1 MKLLNNM
8 TVRLSWMLV
17 LAFFSVVV
25 LGLSALGLYAL
36 HYTER
41 NQARLVEFNRQQQED
56 FQQVVSLQGIEA
68 RLREL
73 RQLLDDEQGRL
84 AQAVQRER
92 AAVAAAQEAVDAT
105 ASLTPTYQ
113 VDKVALEGHLKK
125 LQASVEHLVSLPQV
139 SVHAEQVQALKKHF
153 ANLVDNGLRQQLQE
167 LVKRYPDVAAYHANA
182 TKVYSLPFLRDLE
195 TLIQTLAGG
204 RQMPQNELEW
214 VETAIE
220 WAIYAAL
227 LVSVLTVVIVLWG
240 VTANVIR
247 PLQRVVEHCEQI
259 AAGDLAGRIEVHS
272 TNEIGKLFAG
282 LANIQQRLAQTVGT
296 VRHSSRLIHEG
307 AQEIAEG
314 SRSLSTRTVQQSAS
328 LENTA
333 SSMEQLTSTVSQNAD
348 NAHQANALADS
359 AAEVARRGGA
369 LVAEVVSTMGG
380 ISESSHKVAEIIK
393 LIDSIAFQTNILA
406 LNASVEAARA
416 GEQGRGFAVVAGEVR
431 NLASRSAQASKEIR
445 DLITASVDQVDTG
458 SKLVAQAGS
467 AMQEIVESVQKV
479 ADIMDEISAASREQ
493 SNGIALVDKAVLE
506 MDAVTQ
512 QNANLV
518 QETNQAADE
527 LVGEAHHLRE
537 AVEGFRIDAAL
548 EASPSQSGQAAESWA
563 QCQYESAEREV
574 AEQELPTTLRQG
586 RTSSEAGYDWRPF

>member
-1 MKLLNNM
+1 MKLLDNM

-17 LAFFSVVV
+17 LTFFSAVVAG
-25 LGLSALGLYAL
+25 LGALGLYAV
-36 HYTER
+36 HHAEH
-41 NQARLVEFNRQQQED
+41 NQRQLVEFNRQQQED
-56 FQQVVSLQGIEA
+56 LRQIVALQGIA
-68 RLREL
+68 LRLQEL
-73 RQLLDDEQGRL
+73 LQRLADEQSRL
-84 AQAVQRER
+84 GQAVQREQAS
-92 AAVAAAQEAVDAT
+92 AAVPPGNDAAMA
-105 ASLTPTYQ
+105 TPTYR
-113 VDKVALEGHLKK
+113 VDKAALEEGLNG
-125 LQASVEHLVSLPQV
+125 LQTELERFVALPQV
-139 SVHAEQVQALKKHF
+139 AGHAGQVQALRKRF
-153 ANLVDNGLRQQLQE
+153 ASLLDNGLRPQVQE
-167 LVKRYPDVAAYHANA
+167 LVKRNPALAAHHGNA
-182 TKVYSLPFLRDLE
+182 VRMDGMPFLHDLE
-195 TLIQTLAGG
+195 KLGQALAGD
-204 RQMPQNELEW
+204 RPIPQSEFVW

-220 WAIYAAL
+220 WTIYAAL
-227 LVSVLTVVIVLWG
+227 FVSVLTVVVVLWG
-240 VTANVIR
+240 VTVNVLR

-259 AAGDLAGRIEVHS
+259 AAGDLAGRIAVHS

-282 LANIQQRLAQTVGT
+282 LANIQGRLAQTVGT
-296 VRHSSRLIHEG
+296 VRQSSRLIHEG
-307 AQEIAEG
+307 AQAIAEG

-328 LENTA
+328 LEDTA

-348 NAHQANALADS
+348 NAQQANALADS

-380 ISESSHKVAEIIK
+380 ISDSSHKVAEIIR

-445 DLITASVDQVDTG
+445 DLITASVDQVDAG
-458 SKLVAQAGS
+458 SKLVAQAGG

-518 QETNQAADE
+518 KETNQAADE
-527 LVGEAHHLRE
+527 LVGEARRLRE
-537 AVEGFRIDAAL
+537 AVDGFLIDTACETDL
-548 EASPSQSGQAAESWA
+548 SPAREFDASWA
-563 QCQYESAEREV
+563 QRQYENAARELT
-574 AEQELPTTLRQG
+574 QRELPVALRHG
-586 RTSSEAGYDWRPF
+586 RTSSEAGDDWQTF

>member
-1 MKLLNNM
+1 MKLLDNM

-17 LAFFSVVV
+17 LAFFSTVVV
-25 LGLSALGLYAL
+25 SLSALGLYSV
-36 HYTER
+36 HYAER
-41 NQARLVEFNRQQQED
+41 SQSQLVEFGRQQQEEL
-56 FQQVVSLQGIEA
+56 QQVVGLQAVAFRLQELLQALGDEQA
-68 RLREL
+68 RLE
-73 RQLLDDEQGRL
+73 
-84 AQAVQRER
+84 QAVQRGQVS
-92 AAVAAAQEAVDAT
+92 APAQSGDAQGV
-105 ASLTPTYQ
+105 PPGHQ
-113 VDKVALEGHLKK
+113 VDKAALDERLKG
-125 LQASVEHLVSLPQV
+125 LQAAFEAFLALPHAVEHE
-139 SVHAEQVQALKKHF
+139 AQVQALQKRF
-153 ANLVDNGLRQQLQE
+153 ASLLDNGLRPQLQE
-167 LVKRYPDVAAYHANA
+167 LVRRNPAVAGHHGQSARMHGA
-182 TKVYSLPFLRDLE
+182 PFLLDLE
-195 TLIQTLAGG
+195 RLGQALASGG
-204 RQMPQNELEW
+204 AMPQAGFTWIEA
-214 VETAIE
+214 AIE

-227 LVSVLTVVIVLWG
+227 FVSMLTVAIVLWG

-259 AAGDLAGRIEVHS
+259 ASGDLAGRIEVHS
-272 TNEIGKLFAG
+272 TNEIGQLFAA
-282 LANIQQRLAQTVGT
+282 LADIQQRLAQTVGT
-296 VRHSSRLIHEG
+296 VRHSSHLIHEG
-307 AQEIAEG
+307 AQAIAEG

-359 AAEVARRGGA
+359 AAEVARRGGD
-369 LVAEVVSTMGG
+369 LVAQVVSTMGG

-445 DLITASVDQVDTG
+445 DLITASVDQVDAG

-518 QETNQAADE
+518 KETNQAADE
-527 LVGEAHHLRE
+527 LVGEARRLRE
-537 AVEGFRIDAAL
+537 AVDGFRIDTNY
-548 EASPSQSGQAAESWA
+548 ETDPSPSREIDGSWA
-563 QCQYESAEREV
+563 QRQYETAERELARREPPLV
-574 AEQELPTTLRQG
+574 SRSG
-586 RTSSEAGYDWRPF
+586 RSSSESDDDWQTF

>member
-17 LAFFSVVV
+17 LAFFSTVVV
-25 LGLSALGLYAL
+25 ALSALGLYSV
-36 HYTER
+36 HYAER
-41 NQARLVEFNRQQQED
+41 SQEQLLDLGRQQQED
-56 FQQVVSLQGIEA
+56 LRRIVGLQGIAFRLQELLQALGDEQSRLGQALQREQAQLGDTQAPPAHQVDKALLDERLNRLQAAFAAFVAPPHAAGHEA
-68 RLREL
+68 RLKALQERFAG
-73 RQLLDDEQGRL
+73 LL
-84 AQAVQRER
+84 
-92 AAVAAAQEAVDAT
+92 
-105 ASLTPTYQ
+105 
-113 VDKVALEGHLKK
+113 
-125 LQASVEHLVSLPQV
+125 
-139 SVHAEQVQALKKHF
+139 
-153 ANLVDNGLRQQLQE
+153 DNGLRPQLQE
-167 LVKRYPDVAAYHANA
+167 LVRRNPAVAAEHGKAAGMYGAA
-182 TKVYSLPFLRDLE
+182 FLAELE
-195 TLIQTLAGG
+195 KLGQALAGG
-204 RQMPQNELEW
+204 ERMTQGEGAWIEA
-214 VETAIE
+214 AIE

-227 LVSVLTVVIVLWG
+227 FVSVLTVAIVLWG
-240 VTANVIR
+240 VTANVLR

-259 AAGDLAGRIEVHS
+259 AAGDLASHIEVHS
-272 TNEIGKLFAG
+272 TNEIGKLFAA
-282 LANIQQRLAQTVGT
+282 LADIQQRLAQTVST
-296 VRHSSRLIHEG
+296 VRRSSRLIHEG
-307 AQEIAEG
+307 AQAIAEG

-359 AAEVARRGGA
+359 AAEVARRGGT

-380 ISESSHKVAEIIK
+380 ISDSSHKVAEIIK

-445 DLITASVDQVDTG
+445 DLITASVDQVDAG
-458 SKLVAQAGS
+458 SKLVEQAGG

-493 SNGIALVDKAVLE
+493 SNGISLVDKAVLE

-518 QETNQAADE
+518 KETNQAADE
-527 LVGEAHHLRE
+527 LVGEAHRLRE
-537 AVEGFRIDAAL
+537 VVDGFRIDTAPGFS
-548 EASPSQSGQAAESWA
+548 ASRQKDGSWA
-563 QCQYESAEREV
+563 QRQFKHAEREV
-574 AEQELPTTLRQG
+574 AQKELPATVRQE
-586 RTSSEAGYDWRPF
+586 RTSSEADDDWQTF

>member
-1 MKLLNNM
+1 MKLLDNM

-17 LAFFSVVV
+17 LTFFSVVV
-25 LGLSALGLYAL
+25 AGLGALGLYAVS
-36 HYTER
+36 HAEH
-41 NQARLVEFNRQQQED
+41 NQRQLVEFNRQQQED
-56 FQQVVSLQGIEA
+56 LRQIVALQGIA
-68 RLREL
+68 LRLQEL
-73 RQLLDDEQGRL
+73 LQRLGDEQSRL
-84 AQAVQRER
+84 GQAVQREQAS
-92 AAVAAAQEAVDAT
+92 AAVQPGNDAAMA
-105 ASLTPTYQ
+105 TPTYQ
-113 VDKVALEGHLKK
+113 VDKAALEEGLNG
-125 LQASVEHLVSLPQV
+125 LQAELERFVALPQV
-139 SVHAEQVQALKKHF
+139 AGHAGQAQALRKRF
-153 ANLVDNGLRQQLQE
+153 ASLLDNGLRPQVQE
-167 LVKRYPDVAAYHANA
+167 LVKRNPAVAAHHGNA
-182 TKVYSLPFLRDLE
+182 VRMDSMPFLHDLE
-195 TLIQTLAGG
+195 KLGQALASD
-204 RQMPQNELEW
+204 RPIPQSEFVW

-220 WAIYAAL
+220 WTIYAAL
-227 LVSVLTVVIVLWG
+227 LVSALTVAVVLWG
-240 VTANVIR
+240 VTANVLR

-259 AAGDLAGRIEVHS
+259 ASGDLAGRIEVHS
-272 TNEIGKLFAG
+272 TNEIGKLFAA
-282 LANIQQRLAQTVGT
+282 LANIQGRLAQTVGT
-296 VRHSSRLIHEG
+296 VRQSSRLIHEG
-307 AQEIAEG
+307 AQAIAEG

-328 LENTA
+328 LEDTA

-348 NAHQANALADS
+348 NAQQANALADS
-359 AAEVARRGGA
+359 AALVAKRGGA

-380 ISESSHKVAEIIK
+380 ISDSSHKVAEIIR

-445 DLITASVDQVDTG
+445 DLITASVDQVDAG

-527 LVGEAHHLRE
+527 LVGEARRLRE
-537 AVEGFRIDAAL
+537 AVDGFLIDTAYETDL
-548 EASPSQSGQAAESWA
+548 SPAREFDASWA
-563 QCQYESAEREV
+563 QRQYENAARELT
-574 AEQELPTTLRQG
+574 QRELPVALRHG
-586 RTSSEAGYDWRPF
+586 RTSSEAGDDWQTF